1 MRSFKVIIAGS
12 REFND
17 YELLTNKCDHILSR
31 LLNNPQCEVIVVSG
45 TARGA
50 DMMGER
56 YANEHNLKVERYPA
70 DWKLHGTSAGYI
82 RNKQMAEAADA
93 LIAFRKAGA
102 GNRGTDHMIRLAK
115 EHGLLVRIIN

>member
-1 MRSFKVIIAGS
+1 MKTVKVIIAGS
-12 REFND
+12 REFNNYD
-17 YELLTNKCDHILSR
+17 LLAEKCDYILSR
-31 LLNNPQCEVIVVSG
+31 LLNNPQCEVIIVSG

-50 DMMGER
+50 DQLGER
-56 YANEHNLKVERYPA
+56 YARDRNLNIERFPA
-70 DWKLHGTSAGYI
+70 DWSLHGKSAGYI